1 MNEGLVKH
9 ETSKSCR
16 RRVLVNVGDSPCD
29 GGGMIGEVQ
38 VAQGNMVGI
47 QGRASG
53 RLARQRVSRSQVS
66 GVQRELVN

>member
-16 RRVLVNVGDSPCD
+16 RRVLVNVGDPRGD

-38 VAQGNMVGI
+38 VAQGNM
-47 QGRASG
+47 
-53 RLARQRVSRSQVS
+53 
-66 GVQRELVN
+66 